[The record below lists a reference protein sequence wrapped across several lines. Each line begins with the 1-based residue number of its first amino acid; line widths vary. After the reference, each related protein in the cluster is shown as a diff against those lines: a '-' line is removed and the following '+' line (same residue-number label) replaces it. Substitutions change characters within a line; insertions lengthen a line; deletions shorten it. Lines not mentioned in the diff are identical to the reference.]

1 MQAYSRQL
9 VNDVLMDL
17 STSAALA
24 VTEQLKME
32 ARPFTQN
39 AEFLASTTEQLLQS
53 ITEYRRSEMQN
64 SINTLTSP
72 NEYRQEL
79 QLIAQVLGYIK
90 VAYIRFG
97 DIIPMRVEE
106 KFQYDLVPTIQTELL
121 SKFLTGEGHE
131 ERCRVYLEDAPELV
145 AKRQDL
151 LRKLE
156 VLRMA
161 GEEVNKFQM
170 LE

>member
-1 MQAYSRQL
+1 MVIDPRKL
-9 VNDVLMDL
+9 VNEVLARL
-17 STSAALA
+17 STSTAQA

-32 ARPFTQN
+32 DRPFTQN
-39 AEFLASTTEQLLQS
+39 AEFLASTAEQLLKS
-53 ITEYRRSEMQN
+53 ITEYRRSESRN
-64 SINTLTSP
+64 SVNALTSP

-79 QLIAQVLGYIK
+79 NLIAQVLGYVK

-97 DIIPMRVEE
+97 DIIPMRVEQN
-106 KFQYDLVPTIQTELL
+106 FQYNLVSTIQMELW

-131 ERCRVYLEDAPELV
+131 ERCKSYLEDAPELV
-145 AKRQDL
+145 AKRHDL

-156 VLRMA
+156 ILRMA

-170 LE
+170 LG

>member
-1 MQAYSRQL
+1 MNK
-9 VNDVLMDL
+9 VVLDL
-17 STSAALA
+17 SASTAHA

-32 ARPFTQN
+32 TRPFTQN
-39 AEFLASTTEQLLQS
+39 AEFLASTTEQLLKS
-53 ITEYRRSEMQN
+53 ITEYRRSELPN
-64 SINTLTSP
+64 SASTLTSP

-79 QLIAQVLGYIK
+79 HLIAQVLGYVK

-106 KFQYDLVPTIQTELL
+106 KFQYNLVSTIQRELW

-131 ERCRVYLEDAPELV
+131 EKCKAYLEDAPELI
-145 AKRQDL
+145 AQRQNL

-156 VLRMA
+156 VLRLA
-161 GEEVNKFQM
+161 AEEVNKFQM

>member
-1 MQAYSRQL
+1 MQTYSRQL
-9 VNDVLMDL
+9 VNNALIDL
-17 STSAALA
+17 STSTAQA

-32 ARPFTQN
+32 SRPFTQN
-39 AEFLASTTEQLLQS
+39 AEFLASITEQLLKS
-53 ITEYRRSEMQN
+53 ITEYRRSEMHH

-79 QLIAQVLGYIK
+79 HLIAQVLGYVK

-106 KFQYDLVPTIQTELL
+106 NFQYNLVPKIQRELW

-131 ERCRVYLEDAPELV
+131 EKCRVYLEDAPELV

-151 LRKLE
+151 LRRLE

-161 GEEVNKFQM
+161 SEEVNKFQM